1 MLHRTLSLRFIVVM
15 MVLALAG
22 LIVLQWHLLRQA
34 MELKEQAFR
43 RNAVAAL
50 WTAIQKLDT
59 GEAYRSV
66 ISATMVMDSTHPPP
80 HGKGSISGI
89 AATVHADSFSPDSL
103 PLQVRSG
110 KLVYIVKS
118 PQRVR
123 LQQFDFGANRDI
135 VLVDTF
141 RTPGRYEVN
150 INRSGDQGD
159 EMYYRYT
166 ADSSHFYLQTGGEKR
181 QNTVSIRLNTESR
194 RAIVNKAMDRLFM
207 IEQKPIEERIR
218 PALLDSV
225 LRSTFSDAGIT
236 MGFERGIATEG
247 DTTLS
252 LVAPVGAA
260 ERLRH
265 SDFRATF
272 LPGDALSPRNSLV
285 VDFPDQQAFLLSQM
299 GPLFGATAIL
309 TVIIVG
315 GFAYAVRT
323 IINQRRLAALMTDFV
338 NNMTHEFK
346 TPISTVALAVE
357 AIERPE
363 VASHKDK
370 VQQYNRVIRD
380 ETARLRRQ
388 VEKILEMA
396 TLERG
401 DYELNLEPIDVHALL
416 REVSAGVALQVSN
429 RGGSLSFVF
438 EAVDPTV
445 VADKLH
451 LTNMVNNLLDNA
463 NKYSPQNPDIV
474 LKTTTNGDMLVIAVN
489 DKGIGIAPEYVGRV
503 FEKYFRVPTGNRH
516 DVKGFGLGLSYVKLM
531 AEAMKGT
538 VAIRSIVGGGT
549 TVEVSLPA
557 GRAV

>member
-1 MLHRTLSLRFIVVM
+1 MPHRTISLRLIVAT

-50 WTAIQKLDT
+50 WTAVQKLDA

-66 ISATMVMDSTHPPP
+66 ISATMVMDSTLPP
-80 HGKGSISGI
+80 GQAKVSRSGI
-89 AATVHADSFSPDSL
+89 AATVRAGALSPDSL
-103 PLQVRSG
+103 PLQMHGG
-110 KLVYIVKS
+110 KLTYIVKS
-118 PQRVR
+118 PQWVR
-123 LQQFDFGANRDI
+123 LQQFDFGANRDT
-135 VLVDTF
+135 VVVDTF
-141 RTPGRYEVN
+141 KNPGRYEVN
-150 INRSGDQGD
+150 INRIGEQGD

-166 ADSSHFYLQTGGEKR
+166 ADSSHFYLQTGTQKR
-181 QNTVSIRLNTESR
+181 QQTVSVSLNTESR

-225 LRSTFSDAGIT
+225 LRSTFHDAGIT

-247 DTTLS
+247 DTALS
-252 LVAPVGAA
+252 LVAPAGAG

-265 SDFRATF
+265 SAFRAAF

-299 GPLFGATAIL
+299 GPLFGVTAIL
-309 TVIIVG
+309 MVIIVS

-323 IINQRRLAALMTDFV
+323 IVNQRRLAALMTDFV
-338 NNMTHEFK
+338 NTMTHEFK

-370 VQQYNRVIRD
+370 VQQFNRVIRD

-401 DYELNLEPIDVHALL
+401 DYELNFEPIDIHALL
-416 REVSAGVALQVSN
+416 REVSAGVALQVSH
-429 RGGSLSFVF
+429 RGGSLRLDL
-438 EAVDPTV
+438 EAGDPMV
-445 VADKLH
+445 VADKVH
-451 LTNMVNNLLDNA
+451 LTNIVNNLLDNA
-463 NKYSPQNPDIV
+463 NKYSPGKPVIV
-474 LKTTTNGDMLVIAVN
+474 LTTRTSGDAVVIAVS
-489 DKGIGIAPEYVGRV
+489 DEGIGIAPEHVGMV

-531 AEAMKGT
+531 TEAMRGS
-538 VAIRSIVGGGT
+538 VAIRSVVGSGT
-549 TVEVSLPA
+549 TVEVTLPA
-557 GRAV
+557 GRRS